1 MGSLVLVV
9 DDETNIIDVCT
20 VYLQREG
27 YQVISAVSGDEAIR
41 LWRLHNPHLIVL
53 DLMMPGKNGWQVCE
67 EIRNEQDVPII
78 MLTALGDE
86 MDRLMGLTMGAD
98 DYLTKPFS
106 PRELVLRAKAIL
118 RRQQRGQTEAVN
130 GAGAVPPAH
139 IMKFPGLELNVLH
152 RSVRVNGKEI
162 ELTVKEFELLHLFA
176 GHPEQ
181 VFSRNQL
188 LSKVW
193 DIDYYGDTTTVTVH
207 IRRLREKI
215 EPNPSQPRYIKTVWG
230 IGYKFE
236 GREPS

>member
-1 MGSLVLVV
+1 MSTRILVV
-9 DDETNIIDVCT
+9 DDESNITDVCS
-20 VYLQREG
+20 VYFNREG
-27 YQVISAVSGDEAIR
+27 YRVITAASGEEALR
-41 LWRLHNPHLIVL
+41 QWRLHRPQLIVL
-53 DLMMPGKNGWQVCE
+53 DLMMPGITGWQVCE
-67 EIRNEQDVPII
+67 EIRSEEDVPII

-118 RRQQRGQTEAVN
+118 RRQFRSQPEDSSQTAPGHVLR
-130 GAGAVPPAH
+130 
-139 IMKFPGLELNVLH
+139 FPGLELNALS
-152 RSVRVNGKEI
+152 RTVRTEGKEI

-176 GHPEQ
+176 SHPEQ

-188 LSKVW
+188 LNRVW

-215 EPNPSQPRYIKTVWG
+215 EPVPSQPRYIKTVWG

-236 GREPS
+236 GRESS

>member
-41 LWRLHNPHLIVL
+41 LWRLHSPQLIVL

-78 MLTALGDE
+78 MLTARGDE

-118 RRQQRGQTEAVN
+118 RRQQRGQAEATN
-130 GAGAVPPAH
+130 GAGAVTPAH